1 MGLHRD
7 FRKIYYILCIYIYIN
22 KYIHILDDSCWF
34 IDPDASRCPWLYNV
48 LPGGA
53 VKVSHH
59 WSRGIGTCHASERCL
74 EYLGDGGWVRGWGH
88 GLTPRVKHKRGFK
101 TLNCSKPVGNRF
113 FSPRLLPVFT
123 GVLCSSNSKWLL
135 LGCELGNVFHFPA
148 NSRSLPSGIKWGCAD
163 HAVVHS
169 SEWVSSPQ

>member
-1 MGLHRD
+1 MEGFGLSPEVKLLMLPTIVVIHKPQRFFFGWSMFNFVATED
-7 FRKIYYILCIYIYIN
+7 GITQRFQEDILYIMYIYIN

-113 FSPRLLPVFT
+113 FSQTFAGFYRCIMQF
-123 GVLCSSNSKWLL
+123 
-135 LGCELGNVFHFPA
+135 
-148 NSRSLPSGIKWGCAD
+148 
-163 HAVVHS
+163 
-169 SEWVSSPQ
+169 